1 MSKTQELTSERLRE
15 ALEYEPESGV
25 FTWRHR
31 MDAKPQWNAR
41 HAGRRAGSIGSDGYR
56 RITIDDVKHKA
67 SRLAFLYMKGAHPP
81 DEVDHT
87 DGQRDDDRWA
97 NLNSATRRQNMANRQ
112 VHRSNK
118 LGIKGV
124 CWYRLTGKY
133 EAKISAEG
141 KNRHLGYFS
150 NLADAIAARN
160 RAAAE
165 LYGEFARPSIDPDNP
180 PLQVRIVKYGTA
192 PLPEPRMTIASDG
205 TVVDVSC
212 VRFDAESRV

>member
-97 NLNSATRRQNMANRQ
+97 NLNSATHRQNMANRQ

-141 KNRHLGYFS
+141 KIGTSDTSPILPTPSPPGTEPQPSFMANSRGHRSILT
-150 NLADAIAARN
+150 I
-160 RAAAE
+160 
-165 LYGEFARPSIDPDNP
+165 RPF
-180 PLQVRIVKYGTA
+180 
-192 PLPEPRMTIASDG
+192 
-205 TVVDVSC
+205 
-212 VRFDAESRV
+212 RFG